1 MVAHQF
7 YMTQPQCNIAKIIPR
22 SDHDI
27 SRKFIDQNSLKI
39 MYRLH
44 RHGYKAYL
52 VGGSVRDLLLGR
64 TPKDFD
70 IGTDATP
77 EQVRKLFRNSRIIGR
92 RFRLVHIMFGRNEC
106 IEVATFRRKPAAKEI
121 PADECF
127 FCENVFGTPEEDA
140 FRRDFTINALFY
152 NIDDFS
158 VIDYTGGLEDL
169 RRGVIRM
176 IGDPD
181 ERFAEDP
188 VRMLR
193 ALEFSARLGF
203 DLHPDIPPAI
213 ERNAELLSG
222 AAPARLREELM
233 ELFRH
238 KVAGKVLQRAAKLG
252 LLEHLVPDMHP
263 EREAFDLVRQLDLR
277 TAAGKPVDEALALA
291 TMFFAPFRRAL
302 HADMPLGD
310 VHKLANR
317 ELSRH
322 CRRFSIASG
331 VRHQAREMLIAFF
344 RFSRGRGR
352 RGEQRFLRHPF
363 APVGFELFKLWCD
376 CSGAE
381 QELRRSWGAALDG
394 TEKRTPQPQRK
405 PGSPGRRRKRKNPPP
420 PP

>member
-1 MVAHQF
+1 
-7 YMTQPQCNIAKIIPR
+7 MTSSQHNSVKIIPR

-27 SRKFIDQNSLKI
+27 SRKYIDENSLKVL
-39 MYRLH
+39 YRLH

-52 VGGSVRDLLLGR
+52 VGGGVRDLLLGR
-64 TPKDFD
+64 HPKDFD

-77 EQVRKLFRNSRIIGR
+77 DQVHKLFRNSRIVGR
-92 RFRLVHIMFGRNEC
+92 RFRLAHILFGRNEC
-106 IEVATFRRKPAAKEI
+106 IEVATFRRKPDEDEI
-121 PADECF
+121 PADENF
-127 FCENVFGTPEEDA
+127 FCENVFGTPKEDA

-158 VIDYTGGLEDL
+158 VIDYTGGLDDL
-169 RRGVIRM
+169 RRGIIRV

-181 ERFAEDP
+181 VRFAEDP

-203 DLHPDIPPAI
+203 DLHPDIAPAI
-213 ERNAELLSG
+213 ERNAELLAG
-222 AAPARLREELM
+222 AAPARIRDELL

-252 LLEHLVPDMHP
+252 LLEFLVPDLQP
-263 EREAFDLVRQLDLR
+263 ARESFDLLRQLDLR
-277 TAAGKPVDEALALA
+277 TAAGKQVDEPTALAAMYL
-291 TMFFAPFRRAL
+291 TPFRHAI

-331 VRHQAREMLIAFF
+331 IRHQAREMLIAFF

-363 APVGFELFKLWCD
+363 APVGFELFKLWCE
-376 CSGAE
+376 CCGAE
-381 QELRRSWGAALDG
+381 QELMQSWSAALEG
-394 TEKRTPQPQRK
+394 TEEQRPLPKRK
-405 PGSPGRRRKRKNPPP
+405 PGSQRRRRRKRKNPPP
-420 PP
+420 RT